1 MARRNRLRVITSL
14 SLFLLYCIANLV
26 SANPL
31 ILNQDNIPA
40 PFSAQYQIIK
50 NGMTMGKVKLELEQ
64 HSPVSWEYR
73 SWMKAKGLAK
83 LIIGGGKSHA
93 VTHLRLYQENFHPYL
108 FEETKS
114 GGDGFKDQKIIFD
127 WQAGRVQASY
137 KTQHLDQPLP
147 PTNTFDNLSLQLSL
161 MANVHQLA
169 QVSIIHLVNKRR
181 LREYEIRKSE
191 ALIEQALIGQV
202 KSILLEQ
209 YRRDTKM
216 LEIRIWLDPQ
226 HNGLPLMFERYKD
239 GKLQFTAHLTSS
251 SLLE

>member
-1 MARRNRLRVITSL
+1 MARRNQLRVIISFFSLCFMTS
-14 SLFLLYCIANLV
+14 LV

-50 NGMTMGKVKLELEQ
+50 SGMTMGKVKLELEQ

-83 LIIGGGKSHA
+83 LIIGGGKSRA
-93 VTHLRLYQENFHPYL
+93 VTHLRLHQGNFHPYL
-108 FEETKS
+108 FEEIKS
-114 GGDGFKDQKIIFD
+114 SGDGFRDQKIVFD

-137 KTQHLDQPLP
+137 KAQHLDQTL

-161 MANVHQLA
+161 MANVNQLA
-169 QVSIIHLVNKRR
+169 QVSVIHLANKRR

-191 ALIEQALIGQV
+191 VLIEQALIGQV
-202 KSILLEQ
+202 NSILLEQ
-209 YRRDTKM
+209 YRRDTEV

-226 HNGLPLMFERYKD
+226 RNGLPLMFERYKD
-239 GKLQFTAHLTSS
+239 GELQFTAHLISS
-251 SLLE
+251 SLLQ